1 VIAGAPVIIS
11 GSWDKTIFRWDS
23 RTGEPIDGPLEGHS
37 GEVTSVAFGVIDGV
51 PVIVSGSWDK
61 TIRYWDAQK
70 GALIGEPLERHAGAV
85 TSVAFG
91 VVDGA
96 PVIVSGGDDGTVR
109 LWDSNI
115 NRSTNP
121 VLWDLPHR
129 RPMDCGY
136 GGLTHGRRRPI
147 TGGVGRP
154 NPETAQLRKPYC
166 AASRRTPP
174 SKHQTRVSVCR
185 VKTLPR
191 DVPPPTRALCRWR
204 SYRPTLD
211 HPCDLPRTRAHDLW
225 RSCASSG
232 TLWPPLRPA
241 SDASS

>member
-109 LWDSNI
+109 LWDGRKRDISACQAI
-115 NRSTNP
+115 STGQP
-121 VLWDLPHR
+121 IQF
-129 RPMDCGY
+129 CGTCPI
-136 GGLTHGRRRPI
+136 GGQW
-147 TGGVGRP
+147 
-154 NPETAQLRKPYC
+154 TAVT
-166 AASRRTPP
+166 AA
-174 SKHQTRVSVCR
+174 
-185 VKTLPR
+185 
-191 DVPPPTRALCRWR
+191 
-204 SYRPTLD
+204 
-211 HPCDLPRTRAHDLW
+211 
-225 RSCASSG
+225 
-232 TLWPPLRPA
+232 
-241 SDASS
+241 